1 MPIFDQAMMGM
12 QFKHPEI
19 LWALFLLIIPI
30 LIHLFQLRRFTR
42 TPFTN
47 VAMLQK
53 VVSESRKSNTLKK
66 WLLLFTRLLLLAAII
81 LAFAQPFSS
90 SNTALQEKETVV
102 YLDDSFSMQAKNNGI
117 SLLEKAVQDVVK
129 NIDGE
134 RTFSLFTNERTFA
147 NVKLSDVQN
156 SLLSLPY
163 SYKQLNLDEIGLK
176 ANSLFSSNNG
186 TVKNLIV
193 LSDFQERISEGNIQ
207 LDTTIRTH
215 FVPME
220 PKEVG
225 NISIDSVFVQE
236 GLNDQNTLKVFLSG
250 GTTDNPLPISLFN
263 DNELIAKTAA
273 KFNSDGSAEVEFTIP
288 ANQRLNGRLS
298 IMDNALGYD
307 NRFYF
312 NINDKKKVKVLA
324 ISESDSDYL
333 DRLFRD
339 EEFEFQKYGLAQLD
353 YSVLDE
359 QNVVVLDNLT
369 SIPNSLQNVLRTFKN
384 EGGSLIIV
392 PASTTDI
399 ASYNSLLSAWSGTQ
413 LTQKV
418 VSETR
423 LTEITFDHP
432 LYRNVFEQRVTNFQ
446 YPFVKAY
453 YNVQTSLPI
462 ALAMDGGN
470 PFLLGDDGFYVFTVP
485 LELENSNFINSPLI
499 VPTFYNMAQSSL
511 QQSRPYQT
519 IGETS
524 VVDVPAEMGNDEI
537 LKVSKEGYEFIPL
550 QQSFPNRVRLTFDQN
565 PTEDGI
571 YGIIQNQQLLQNIS
585 FNYPRTESQLKYLDL
600 GSLENVNTMDSIPE
614 LFEYLK
620 AENDIAAYW
629 KWFVILALLL
639 ALIEVLIQK
648 FVT

>member
-1 MPIFDQAMMGM
+1 M

-30 LIHLFQLRRFTR
+30 LIHLFQLRRFTK

-220 PKEVG
+220 PEEMM

-288 ANQRLNGRLS
+288 ANQRLNGQLS

-324 ISESDSDYL
+324 ISESESDYL

-339 EEFEFQKYGLAQLD
+339 GEFEFQKYGLAQLD
-353 YSVLDE
+353 YSVLDD

-392 PASTTDI
+392 PANTTDI

-423 LTEITFDHP
+423 LTQITFDHP

-511 QQSRPYQT
+511 QQSRPYQI

-571 YGIIQNQQLLQNIS
+571 YGIEQNQQLLQNIS

-620 AENDIAAYW
+620 AENDITAYW

>member
-30 LIHLFQLRRFTR
+30 LIHLFQLRRFTK

-324 ISESDSDYL
+324 ISESESDYL

-353 YSVLDE
+353 YSVLDD

-392 PASTTDI
+392 PASTADV

-571 YGIIQNQQLLQNIS
+571 YGIVQNQQTLQNIS

-600 GSLENVNTMDSIPE
+600 VSMENVNTMDSIPE

>member
-30 LIHLFQLRRFTR
+30 LIHLFQLRRFTK

-163 SYKQLNLDEIGLK
+163 SYKQLNLEEIGLK

-324 ISESDSDYL
+324 ISESESDYL

-353 YSVLDE
+353 YSVLDD

-392 PASTTDI
+392 PASTADV

-423 LTEITFDHP
+423 LTQITFDHP

-485 LELENSNFINSPLI
+485 LDLENSNFINSPLI

-550 QQSFPNRVRLTFDQN
+550 QQNFPNRVRLTFDQN

-600 GSLENVNTMDSIPE
+600 VSMENVNTMDSIPE

>member
-117 SLLEKAVQDVVK
+117 SLLEKAVQDIVK

-163 SYKQLNLDEIGLK
+163 SYKQLNLEEIGLK

-353 YSVLDE
+353 YSVLDD

-392 PASTTDI
+392 PASTADV

-550 QQSFPNRVRLTFDQN
+550 QQNFPNRVRLTFDQN

>member
-30 LIHLFQLRRFTR
+30 LIHLFQLRRFTK

-117 SLLEKAVQDVVK
+117 SLLEKAVQDIVK

-392 PASTTDI
+392 PASTADV

-423 LTEITFDHP
+423 LTQITFDHP

-550 QQSFPNRVRLTFDQN
+550 QQNFPNRVRLTFDQN

>member
-30 LIHLFQLRRFTR
+30 LIHLFQLRRFTK

-129 NIDGE
+129 NIDQE

-163 SYKQLNLDEIGLK
+163 SYNQLNLDEIGLK

-186 TVKNLIV
+186 TIKNLIV

-220 PKEVG
+220 PEEMG

-236 GLNDQNTLKVFLSG
+236 GLNDQKTLKVFLSG

-392 PASTTDI
+392 PASTADV

-423 LTEITFDHP
+423 LTQITFDHP

-571 YGIIQNQQLLQNIS
+571 YGIEQNQQLLQNIS

>member
-30 LIHLFQLRRFTR
+30 LIHLFQLRRFTK

-220 PKEVG
+220 PEEMM

-288 ANQRLNGRLS
+288 ANQRLNGGLS

-324 ISESDSDYL
+324 ISESESDYL

-353 YSVLDE
+353 YSVLDD

-571 YGIIQNQQLLQNIS
+571 YGIVQNQQLLQNIS

>member
-30 LIHLFQLRRFTR
+30 LIHLFQLRRFTK

-163 SYKQLNLDEIGLK
+163 SYKQLNLEEIGLK

-220 PKEVG
+220 PEEMM

-353 YSVLDE
+353 YSVLDD

-571 YGIIQNQQLLQNIS
+571 YGIVQNQQTLQNIS

-600 GSLENVNTMDSIPE
+600 VSMENVNTMDSIPE

>member
-30 LIHLFQLRRFTR
+30 LIHLFQLRRFTK

-117 SLLEKAVQDVVK
+117 SLLEKAVQDIVK

-220 PKEVG
+220 PEEMM

-324 ISESDSDYL
+324 ISESESDYL

-353 YSVLDE
+353 YSVLDD

-571 YGIIQNQQLLQNIS
+571 YGIVQNQQTLQNIS

-600 GSLENVNTMDSIPE
+600 VSMENVNTMDSIPE

>member
-30 LIHLFQLRRFTR
+30 LIHLFQLRRFTK

-163 SYKQLNLDEIGLK
+163 SYKQLNLDEIGLM

-220 PKEVG
+220 PEEMM

-324 ISESDSDYL
+324 ISESESDYL

-353 YSVLDE
+353 YSVLDD

-423 LTEITFDHP
+423 LTQITFDHP